1 MDDQTEMSEP
11 VVERARTDSVTS
23 RGSIFGAPGSS
34 VSDTSKNVLNRAV
47 NHQRKWEKQ
56 VREQRKNIYDD
67 HTMLN

>member
-1 MDDQTEMSEP
+1 MDDQTEMNEP
-11 VVERARTDSVTS
+11 VVERERMESVSS
-23 RGSIFGAPGSS
+23 RGSIFAPPGGS
-34 VSDTSKNVLNRAV
+34 VGDTSTNVLNRAV